1 MISESIGFDHDAAS
15 RTLRGLSGAELYG
28 DDFSADEIAEWF
40 EDEREGYF
48 NLYHLDAPVDA
59 QPSEPYTYE
68 ALAHRHGFRWLPRR
82 EYQHALGIG
91 SANGAELTP
100 VLERSARVTVLE
112 PSDGFSVPEILGKPV
127 NYIKPNASGLMPF
140 ASETFDLIICFST
153 LHHVPNVSTVIQEMF
168 RVLKPG
174 GHVLLREPTHSMGD
188 WRQGRRGLTQ
198 RERGIPLTIFRSI
211 VKDAGF
217 QIVKETRCMFSIM
230 SRLQRL
236 LGRPVWTVNW
246 VVRWDEWICKL
257 PVWPQRYH
265 ATWAWQKIR
274 PTGVAYVLKR

>member
-1 MISESIGFDHDAAS
+1 MKSESIASSLDPAA
-15 RTLRGLSGAELYG
+15 RTLRGLAGAELYG
-28 DDFSADEIAEWF
+28 DDFSASEIAQWF

-48 NLYHLDAPVDA
+48 NLYHLEAPA
-59 QPSEPYTYE
+59 EGQPSELYTYE

-91 SANGAELTP
+91 SANGAELKP
-100 VLERSARVTVLE
+100 ALERSARVTVLE
-112 PSDGFSVPEILGKPV
+112 PSDGFSATKILGKPV

-140 ASETFDLIICFST
+140 GAESFDLIICFST

-188 WRQGRRGLTQ
+188 WRKGRRGLTM

-217 QIVKETRCMFSIM
+217 QVVKETRCMFSIM
-230 SRLQRL
+230 SRLEPL
-236 LGRPVWTVNW
+236 LRRPVWTVNW
-246 VVRWDEWICKL
+246 VVRLDEWICKL
-257 PVWPQRYH
+257 PIWPRRYH
-265 ATWAWQKIR
+265 AIRAWQKLR